1 MSEQDKMDGVPA
13 VSAKWRAIALMAI
26 VVLGL
31 ALIVAVFFAM
41 KKPEPGRVTK
51 VYEGEAAVVNTGAIM
66 DGTDPMVR
74 VTPQVGYRY
83 RVFVEDES
91 DDRASGIARLGGR
104 ATFIDG
110 ARRGQ
115 TCIVDV
121 TRVQDR
127 VVNAN
132 LVKVVSEI
140 SLPPKPPRE
149 PYKPLPGDR
158 SAFVVDGAVLDV
170 VISEAS
176 SKNPDTEG
184 VAKVEGLVVFVEGA
198 TTMGERVNVR
208 IVQRREKMAF
218 AELTGEP
225 AGEGPLGYSEGA
237 PKRAA
242 FVPRADDETAFVV
255 KDAEFDVVISEASS
269 KNPDTEGVARV
280 KGLVIFVQGAT
291 TIGERVNI
299 RVTDRRERMAFAELS
314 GKPAG
319 EGPLPYA
326 AGGAA
331 RAPRPRYAPPADD
344 ATAFVVKDA
353 EFDVVISEQSSKNPD
368 TEGVARVKGLV
379 IFVKGATTI
388 GERVNIRIVDRLER
402 MAFAELSGK
411 PAGEGP
417 LPYAAEGRRPARDR
431 EPRQGKAFVPR
442 EGDSAAHVTAGAELD
457 VEIVEESVKNPGQ
470 EGIAKVNGLVVA
482 VKGATTVGE
491 RVRIR
496 VTDRKARIAFAE
508 AIGPAPEAPA
518 EAEASEAPAAE

>member
-1 MSEQDKMDGVPA
+1 MSGQEQMDGVPA
-13 VSAKWRAIALMAI
+13 VSAKWRAIALLAI
-26 VVLGL
+26 VFLGIV
-31 ALIVAVFFAM
+31 LIVAVFFAM
-41 KKPEPGRVTK
+41 KKPESGRVTK
-51 VYEGEAAVVNTGAIM
+51 IYEGDAAVVNTGAIV
-66 DGTDPMVR
+66 DGTDPAVR

-140 SLPPKPPRE
+140 SLPPKAPRE
-149 PYKPLPGDR
+149 PYKPKPGDR
-158 SAFVVDGAVLDV
+158 SAFVVDDAVLDV

-176 SKNPDTEG
+176 SKNPDGEG

-198 TTMGERVNVR
+198 TKIGERVNVR

-225 AGEGPLGYSEGA
+225 AGEGPLGYAEAA
-237 PKRAA
+237 PKRPA
-242 FVPRADDETAFVV
+242 FVPRADDAAACVV
-255 KDAEFDVVISEASS
+255 KDAELDVVISEKSS

-280 KGLVIFVQGAT
+280 RGLVIFVQGAT
-291 TIGERVNI
+291 TVGERVNV
-299 RVTDRRERMAFAELS
+299 RVTDRRERMAFAELT

-319 EGPLPYA
+319 EGPLPYVVE
-326 AGGAA
+326 A
-331 RAPRPRYAPPADD
+331 RKPGRDRDNRD
-344 ATAFVVKDA
+344 NRGDRKQRKDA
-353 EFDVVISEQSSKNPD
+353 PAAVEAVSAEQVV
-368 TEGVARVKGLV
+368 
-379 IFVKGATTI
+379 
-388 GERVNIRIVDRLER
+388 
-402 MAFAELSGK
+402 
-411 PAGEGP
+411 
-417 LPYAAEGRRPARDR
+417 
-431 EPRQGKAFVPR
+431 
-442 EGDSAAHVTAGAELD
+442 AGAELV
-457 VEIVEESVKNPGQ
+457 VEIVEESSKNPGQ
-470 EGIAKVNGLVVA
+470 EGIAKVEGLVVA

-491 RVRIR
+491 RVKIR

-508 AIGPAPEAPA
+508 AIGPAA
-518 EAEASEAPAAE
+518 E

>member
-51 VYEGEAAVVNTGAIM
+51 VYEGEAAVVNTGAIV
-66 DGTDPMVR
+66 DGTDPMMR

-269 KNPDTEGVARV
+269 KNPETEGVARV
-280 KGLVIFVQGAT
+280 KGLVIFVQ
-291 TIGERVNI
+291 
-299 RVTDRRERMAFAELS
+299 
-314 GKPAG
+314 
-319 EGPLPYA
+319 
-326 AGGAA
+326 
-331 RAPRPRYAPPADD
+331 
-344 ATAFVVKDA
+344 
-353 EFDVVISEQSSKNPD
+353 
-368 TEGVARVKGLV
+368 
-379 IFVKGATTI
+379 GATTI

-457 VEIVEESVKNPGQ
+457 VEIVEESAKNPGQ